1 MTVNLNRVADLYSY
15 FSHARRRLSGLLFCF
30 LTAPVWAAASASG
43 EVFTW
48 HDALP
53 AQTDVWLSFLAT
65 HCQVQPT
72 SRAEFVHEGHAL
84 GFRLHLQCPGVALTR
99 WIGLSREMKDLPLMT
114 RIEAPELLQR
124 YSVATLGLPAC
135 ENPVCEETR
144 VLANDIGEDL
154 AVIRY
159 SSDQL
164 LSIQWEFVID

>member
-1 MTVNLNRVADLYSY
+1 MADLYSY
-15 FSHARRRLSGLLFCF
+15 FSNPLRFLSGLLFCT
-30 LTAPVWAAASASG
+30 LVAPVGAAASAPG

-48 HDALP
+48 HDGLP
-53 AQTDVWLSFLAT
+53 TQTDAWLSFLET

-99 WIGLSREMKDLPLMT
+99 WIGLSRVMKDLPLMT
-114 RIEAPELLQR
+114 RIEAPELLRR
-124 YSVATLGLPAC
+124 YSLVALGLPAC
-135 ENPVCEETR
+135 QNSVCEETT

-159 SSDQL
+159 SSDRL